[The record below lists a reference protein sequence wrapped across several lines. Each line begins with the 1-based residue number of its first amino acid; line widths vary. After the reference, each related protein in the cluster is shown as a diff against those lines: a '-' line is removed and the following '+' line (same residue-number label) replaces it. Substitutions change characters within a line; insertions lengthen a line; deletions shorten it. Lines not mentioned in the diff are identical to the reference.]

1 MLYVGLTQGKLAAV
15 DLATFKP
22 VWSFESDGM
31 KEHGAA
37 FTKPDGSPNEEALY
51 RSDFYDDMV
60 SGVDR
65 VMSMGAILSSPVVV
79 GNVVYVGSAD
89 GNLYAL
95 R

>member
-1 MLYVGLTQGKLAAV
+1 
-15 DLATFKP
+15 
-22 VWSFESDGM
+22 M

-37 FTKPDGSPNEEALY
+37 YTKADGTPNGEALY

-60 SGVDR
+60 AGVDR
-65 VMSMGAILSSPVVV
+65 MMSMGSILSSPVVV